1 MKALSIPSALLL
13 LAACEAPPYAALT
26 VDSDVEMGS
35 QVVVSDPSLR
45 SVVRVVGH
53 PLMERMNPDGQLR
66 VIVQVR
72 NIDLEEIQVRAQF
85 AFLNAQRQPLPD
97 ETNSQVRILGAG
109 TTQNV
114 EAISRGRDAADF
126 TLRLTWNK

>member
-1 MKALSIPSALLL
+1 
-13 LAACEAPPYAALT
+13 
-26 VDSDVEMGS
+26 
-35 QVVVSDPSLR
+35 
-45 SVVRVVGH
+45 
-53 PLMERMNPDGQLR
+53 MERMNPDGQLR

-72 NIDLEEIQVRAQF
+72 NIEQEEIQVLAQF

-97 ETNSQVRILGAG
+97 ETNSQVKILRAG
-109 TTQNV
+109 TTMNV